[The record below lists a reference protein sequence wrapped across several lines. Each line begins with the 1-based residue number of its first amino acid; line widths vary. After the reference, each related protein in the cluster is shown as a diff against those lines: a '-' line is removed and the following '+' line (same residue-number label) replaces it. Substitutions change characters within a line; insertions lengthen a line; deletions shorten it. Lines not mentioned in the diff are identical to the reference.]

1 MKKQIVILIIFQL
14 LIFKGI
20 SQTALTSDSTYVSIP
35 SYQLKKAI
43 NIIEKSKVTEKEL
56 ILTKEKV
63 INLDKIIIGKD
74 FIIKEQEL
82 KEGVY
87 KNIIGDLN
95 KTIKNL
101 DDVTINLEKKSFI
114 QEREIRKQKWKKWG
128 TLLAGVGVGYLAFH

>member
-1 MKKQIVILIIFQL
+1 

-20 SQTALTSDSTYVSIP
+20 SQTASTSDSTYVSIP

-101 DDVTINLEKKSFI
+101 DDVTLNLEKKSSI

-128 TLLAGVGVGYLAFH
+128 TLFAGVGIGYLAFH

>member
-1 MKKQIVILIIFQL
+1 M
-14 LIFKGI
+14 IFKGI
-20 SQTALTSDSTYVSIP
+20 SQTASTSDSTYVSIP

-101 DDVTINLEKKSFI
+101 DDVTLNLEKKSSI

>member
-1 MKKQIVILIIFQL
+1 M
-14 LIFKGI
+14 IFKGI
-20 SQTALTSDSTYVSIP
+20 SQTASTSDSIYVTIP

-43 NIIEKSKVTEKEL
+43 NLIEKSKVTEKEL
-56 ILTKEKV
+56 NLTKDKV
-63 INLDKIIIGKD
+63 ITLDKIIVGKD
-74 FIIKEQEL
+74 YVIREHEI

-101 DDVTINLEKKSFI
+101 DDITINLEKKSSI

-128 TLLAGVGVGYLAFH
+128 TLLAGIGVGYLAFR

>member
-1 MKKQIVILIIFQL
+1 M
-14 LIFKGI
+14 IFKGI
-20 SQTALTSDSTYVSIP
+20 SQTASTSDSTYVSIP

-101 DDVTINLEKKSFI
+101 DDVTLNLEKKSSI

-128 TLLAGVGVGYLAFH
+128 TLFAGVGIGYLAFH

>member
-1 MKKQIVILIIFQL
+1 

-20 SQTALTSDSTYVSIP
+20 SQTASTSDSTYVSIP

-101 DDVTINLEKKSFI
+101 DDVTLNLEKKSSI